1 VDRVKIL
8 LVSPFDFDS
17 PGGVNEHVRQLDREY
32 QRLGHDTR
40 VLAAASELGDSDD
53 GHVLRLGASLPIPT
67 NGSTARLTLSPFV
80 AGRVKQFLATEP
92 FDVIHLHEPLAPML
106 PLAVLLHS
114 TSVNVGTF
122 HAARKTNIWY
132 MYTKAILDM
141 FFSKLDARIAVSES
155 AREFVDSYFPAHYE
169 IIPNGISVENYHPDT
184 PPLEQFDDGRP
195 NILFVGRFDEPRKG
209 FRHLIRAMPAVRSQF
224 PSARLLVVGQGDASR
239 YERFM
244 AQHALTRDDVVFAG
258 YVDDALKARYY
269 ASATVFCAPSTGRE
283 SFGLILLEAL
293 ATGVP
298 TIASDIP
305 GYAAVIRQGID
316 GLLVEPK
323 SADALALGIVRL
335 LADSELRQRVRLH
348 ALARAEQFTWHE
360 VARHVLELFER
371 TLAAEQEQRSQLP
384 WPAEMAGWR

>member
-1 VDRVKIL
+1 
-8 LVSPFDFDS
+8 
-17 PGGVNEHVRQLDREY
+17 
-32 QRLGHDTR
+32 
-40 VLAAASELGDSDD
+40 
-53 GHVLRLGASLPIPT
+53 
-67 NGSTARLTLSPFV
+67 LSPFV
-80 AGRVKQFLATEP
+80 AGRVKQFLAAEP

-141 FFSKLDARIAVSES
+141 FFSKLDARIAVSDS
-155 AREFVDSYFPAHYE
+155 AREFVDSYFPAYYD

-184 PPLEQFDDGRP
+184 PPLEQFADGRP

-305 GYAAVIRQGID
+305 GYAAVIRQGVD

-335 LADSELRQRVRLH
+335 LADTELRQRVRLN

-360 VARHVLELFER
+360 VARQVLELFER